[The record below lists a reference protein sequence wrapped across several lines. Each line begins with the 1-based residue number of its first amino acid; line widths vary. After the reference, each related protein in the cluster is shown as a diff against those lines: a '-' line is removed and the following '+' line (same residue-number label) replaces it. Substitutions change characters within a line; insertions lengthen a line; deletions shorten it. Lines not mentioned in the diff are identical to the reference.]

1 MDQRGSSTG
10 PGAAAGTGAGAGPGA
25 GAGTAEWQRAGTAE
39 WQRMVA
45 AMQARAQAVD
55 WSKVDWSKLSPS
67 DIGVRFG
74 APMTEAEFAEYR
86 KRRGSVHVIKPGQAA
101 KGADATAAPGASGGG
116 RTKNS

>member
-1 MDQRGSSTG
+1 MDQRGSNTS
-10 PGAAAGTGAGAGPGA
+10 ASAGAGAGAP
-25 GAGTAEWQRAGTAE
+25 AEWQRTGTAE

-74 APMTEAEFAEYR
+74 APMTEEEFAEYR
-86 KRRGSVHVIKPGQAA
+86 KRRGSVHVIKQTHLGQAA
-101 KGADATAAPGASGGG
+101 KGADASAAPGASGGG
-116 RTKNS
+116 RTKKP